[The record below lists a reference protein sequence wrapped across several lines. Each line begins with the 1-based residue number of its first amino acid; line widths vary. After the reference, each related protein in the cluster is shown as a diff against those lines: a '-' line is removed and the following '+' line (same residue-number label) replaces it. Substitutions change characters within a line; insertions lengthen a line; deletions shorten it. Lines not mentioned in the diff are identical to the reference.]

1 MTIAELGYR
10 PSTIPDE
17 TTGLDELVALARDGD
32 ADAWHEIVRR
42 FDDSI
47 RAVVRAHALD
57 APTARDMVQQT
68 WTTAVAQIGAVREAD
83 ALGGWL
89 RTIARRECRRTVARK
104 RREQAQYG
112 KYHLVGDAENQ
123 ELEIH
128 SDRPTPED
136 EALRAERRALL
147 RVAWG
152 NLPERDRMLLTL
164 LMDEPKRPYVEI
176 SRDTGLPVGSI
187 GPTRARSLAR
197 LRAQLAA
204 LGVDHL

>member
-1 MTIAELGYR
+1 
-10 PSTIPDE
+10 
-17 TTGLDELVALARDGD
+17 
-32 ADAWHEIVRR
+32 
-42 FDDSI
+42 
-47 RAVVRAHALD
+47 
-57 APTARDMVQQT
+57 MVQQT
-68 WTTAVAQIGAVREAD
+68 WLTAVAQLSAVRSAD

-89 RTIARRECRRTVARK
+89 RTIARRECRRMVARK

-136 EALRAERRALL
+136 VALRAERRALL

-152 NLPERDRMLLTL
+152 NLPERDRKLLTL
-164 LMDEPKRPYVEI
+164 LMDEPRRPYVEI

-204 LGVDHL
+204 LGVDQP

>member
-1 MTIAELGYR
+1 MTTAELGYR
-10 PSTIPDE
+10 PSAIGE
-17 TTGLDELVALARDGD
+17 ERLDELMALAQAGD

-47 RAVVRAHALD
+47 RRVVKAHGLD
-57 APTARDMVQQT
+57 APTVRDMVQQT
-68 WTTAVAQIGAVREAD
+68 WLTAVAQLGAVRSAD
-83 ALGGWL
+83 SLGGWL
-89 RTIARRECRRTVARK
+89 RTIARRECRRLVARR
-104 RREQAQYG
+104 RREMAQRG
-112 KYHLVGDAENQ
+112 QYHLVADAENQ
-123 ELEIH
+123 ELEIC

-152 NLPERDRMLLTL
+152 NLSERDRRLLTL
-164 LMDEPKRPYVEI
+164 LMDEPRRPYIEI
-176 SRDTGLPVGSI
+176 SRDTGLPIGSI